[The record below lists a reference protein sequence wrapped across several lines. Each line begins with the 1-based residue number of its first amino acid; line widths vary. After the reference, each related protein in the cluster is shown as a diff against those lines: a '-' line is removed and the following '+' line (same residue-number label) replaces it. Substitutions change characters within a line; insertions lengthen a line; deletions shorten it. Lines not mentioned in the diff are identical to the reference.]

1 MFGIQFYYTIPASL
15 PQARFF
21 IFSPL
26 FAIHSFYELLLPHGR
41 YALFSAVFEKRAGK
55 LPAECGGKPAPI
67 HIPHAPRRLDDG
79 KPRPVRQPCRF
90 GHPLMRCVL
99 RDALTVQ
106 AVKIIFD
113 AGVLRSEIRC
123 DEALFLFRN
132 RRLRPGVIHRMHG
145 FRRRFSYSSSARKS
159 ITAVLLATAFCS
171 KGNSAKEVNLS
182 GSAGGSC
189 IPAISER
196 LAPEPEKNSNAIN
209 FIVFSGVC
217 YKKWEG
223 HFARISIFIP
233 L

>member
-1 MFGIQFYYTIPASL
+1 MFRIQFYYTIPASL

-41 YALFSAVFEKRAGK
+41 YALFSAVYLKRAGK
-55 LPAECGGKPAPI
+55 LPAGCGGKLAPI
-67 HIPHAPRRLDDG
+67 HIPHAPRLLDDG

-145 FRRRFSYSSSARKS
+145 FRRRFFIQQQYQKMK
-159 ITAVLLATAFCS
+159 
-171 KGNSAKEVNLS
+171 KGS
-182 GSAGGSC
+182 
-189 IPAISER
+189 
-196 LAPEPEKNSNAIN
+196 AIN

-217 YKKWEG
+217 YKNGKG
-223 HFARISIFIP
+223 ILPAFLCLYHFEELHILSIPF
-233 L
+233 

>member
-26 FAIHSFYELLLPHGR
+26 FAIHSFYELLLLHGR
-41 YALFSAVFEKRAGK
+41 YALFSAAFQKHASK

-67 HIPHAPRRLDDG
+67 HIPHALRLLDDG

-99 RDALTVQ
+99 RDALTAQ

-113 AGVLRSEIRC
+113 AGVLRSEIQC
-123 DEALFLFRN
+123 DEALCLFRN
-132 RRLRPGVIHRMHG
+132 RRLRPGVIHRVHG
-145 FRRRFSYSSSARKS
+145 FRRRFFIQQHQKM
-159 ITAVLLATAFCS
+159 
-171 KGNSAKEVNLS
+171 
-182 GSAGGSC
+182 
-189 IPAISER
+189 
-196 LAPEPEKNSNAIN
+196 KNGNAIN

-217 YKKWEG
+217 YKNGKG
-223 HFARISIFIP
+223 ILPAFLSLYHFEELHSLSVPF
-233 L
+233 

>member
-41 YALFSAVFEKRAGK
+41 YALFSAAFEKRAGK
-55 LPAECGGKPAPI
+55 LPAECGGKLAPI

-99 RDALTVQ
+99 RDALTAQ

-145 FRRRFSYSSSARKS
+145 FRRRFFIQQQKMK
-159 ITAVLLATAFCS
+159 
-171 KGNSAKEVNLS
+171 KGS
-182 GSAGGSC
+182 
-189 IPAISER
+189 
-196 LAPEPEKNSNAIN
+196 AIN

-217 YKKWEG
+217 YKNGKG
-223 HFARISIFIP
+223 ILPAFLSLYHFEELHILSVPF
-233 L
+233 

>member
-41 YALFSAVFEKRAGK
+41 YALFSAVFEKHAGK

-67 HIPHAPRRLDDG
+67 HIPHAPRLLDNG

-99 RDALTVQ
+99 RDALTAQ
-106 AVKIIFD
+106 AVKIIFGV
-113 AGVLRSEIRC
+113 GVLRSEIRC
-123 DEALFLFRN
+123 DDALCLFRN

-145 FRRRFSYSSSARKS
+145 FRCRFFIQQHQKMK
-159 ITAVLLATAFCS
+159 
-171 KGNSAKEVNLS
+171 KGS
-182 GSAGGSC
+182 
-189 IPAISER
+189 
-196 LAPEPEKNSNAIN
+196 AIN

-217 YKKWEG
+217 YKNGKG
-223 HFARISIFIP
+223 ILPAFLSLYHFEELHILSIPF
-233 L
+233 

>member
-41 YALFSAVFEKRAGK
+41 YALFSAAFEKRAGK

-67 HIPHAPRRLDDG
+67 HIPHAPRRLDKG

-99 RDALTVQ
+99 RDALTAQ

-145 FRRRFSYSSSARKS
+145 FRRRFFIQQQQKMK
-159 ITAVLLATAFCS
+159 
-171 KGNSAKEVNLS
+171 KGS
-182 GSAGGSC
+182 
-189 IPAISER
+189 
-196 LAPEPEKNSNAIN
+196 AIN

-217 YKKWEG
+217 YKKNG
-223 HFARISIFIP
+223 KGILPAFLSLYHFEELHSLSVPF
-233 L
+233 